1 MLKNERLDNA
11 NGGYC
16 IVHGIPTMHVHLPS
30 GIVIKKHVDS
40 SPCSYLDSW
49 DPNVGENYFTDRAAL
64 LDLSTVSLDD
74 LYVLVSD
81 PVKMSSYIMA
91 PFPSS
96 LANIERIFGYL
107 VKRRMVLPFRKGDPI
122 MNEVSAL
129 SLYSMI
135 YRGLVPPLVRNY
147 ITIIDMKYIRGPDTK
162 YFEGMTLDDLKM
174 FTGESSEGSAR
185 MMLGFLL
192 VTDSDYGA
200 FKVLSK
206 ASKYAWD
213 NAYLGIEGD
222 LKSVGKSILSRIK
235 NSSSD
240 FLINN
245 RSEVSTLVRYLETHH
260 MDDLADDLRSV
271 WKEKFRSDLQ

>member
-30 GIVIKKHVDS
+30 GIVIKKHIDS

-74 LYVLVSD
+74 MYVLVSD

-107 VKRRMVLPFRKGDPI
+107 V
-122 MNEVSAL
+122 
-129 SLYSMI
+129 
-135 YRGLVPPLVRNY
+135 
-147 ITIIDMKYIRGPDTK
+147 
-162 YFEGMTLDDLKM
+162 
-174 FTGESSEGSAR
+174 
-185 MMLGFLL
+185 
-192 VTDSDYGA
+192 
-200 FKVLSK
+200 
-206 ASKYAWD
+206 
-213 NAYLGIEGD
+213 
-222 LKSVGKSILSRIK
+222 
-235 NSSSD
+235 
-240 FLINN
+240 
-245 RSEVSTLVRYLETHH
+245 
-260 MDDLADDLRSV
+260 
-271 WKEKFRSDLQ
+271 